1 MIKRRL
7 LTVIAEKLI
16 PPDGGPCPAD
26 PSCTYSGP
34 GWCTAPAKER
44 VAMQQKA
51 LEAVLETQLFAY
63 IDTDSPSA
71 WPCNDIRIGLG
82 VSIEEALRELEGA

>member
-1 MIKRRL
+1 MFEKRL
-7 LTVIAEKLI
+7 LTIIAEKLI

-26 PSCTYSGP
+26 PSCPYSGP

-51 LEAVLETQLFAY
+51 LEAAADEYLMAY
-63 IDTDSPSA
+63 IDTDSPTV

-82 VSIEEALRELEGA
+82 VTIEEALRELEGA